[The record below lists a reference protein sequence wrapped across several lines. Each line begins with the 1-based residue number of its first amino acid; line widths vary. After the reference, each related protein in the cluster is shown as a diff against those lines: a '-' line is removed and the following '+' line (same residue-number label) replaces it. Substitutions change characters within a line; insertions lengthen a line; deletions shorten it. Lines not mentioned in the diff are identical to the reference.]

1 MPLGTLGKLLAMAAL
16 LGVSALSM
24 GPRFTPPGRLVARW
38 LWPALAGLGGF
49 AVIAAGCLVF
59 AARHFGHL
67 A

>member
-1 MPLGTLGKLLAMAAL
+1 MAAL